1 MLRKK
6 NIPFLH
12 GLNSSYS
19 HYLIYLLKFDVI
31 LVDVNNDAF
40 IETTYLVIHF
50 QLYWL
55 ILHELILAMT
65 VNRCLMPD
73 DIPRGH
79 AVAAAWKG

>member
-50 QLYWL
+50 QLY
-55 ILHELILAMT
+55 
-65 VNRCLMPD
+65 
-73 DIPRGH
+73 
-79 AVAAAWKG
+79 